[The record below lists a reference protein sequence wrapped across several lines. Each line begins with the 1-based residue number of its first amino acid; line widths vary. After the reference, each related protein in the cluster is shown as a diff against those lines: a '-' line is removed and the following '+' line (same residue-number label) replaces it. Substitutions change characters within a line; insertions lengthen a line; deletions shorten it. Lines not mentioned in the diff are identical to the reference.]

1 MRLELNDGNR
11 ANIRARMAKI
21 ARTLATKQ
29 RKLQRIQIR
38 IEKFRLKR
46 ARVQKL
52 IAQYQLSWDLKKK
65 KQLDDENKQLE
76 AEIEAEEAEEAQA
89 ITEAADA
96 EEAVA
101 EDEVTSAA
109 ELKAIDE
116 EELADKV
123 VEEAA

>member
-1 MRLELNDGNR
+1 LRLELDDGNR
-11 ANIRARMAKI
+11 AKIRARMAKI

-38 IEKFRLKR
+38 IEKFRMKR

-52 IAQYQLSWDLKKK
+52 IAQYRLSWDLKKK

-76 AEIEAEEAEEAQA
+76 ADIEAEEGEEAQA
-89 ITEAADA
+89 IAEEVEAQEAAT
-96 EEAVA
+96 
-101 EDEVTSAA
+101 EDEATSAA
-109 ELKAIDE
+109 ELKAIDDA
-116 EELADKV
+116 ELDDKV